1 MSLQSPCHACML
13 LSTPACKPGC
23 VQDYVDTFEPL
34 LLEECGSLLVR
45 GSEEGIASAAEHAIS
60 SELSQVSSQ
69 NS

>member
-1 MSLQSPCHACML
+1 ML
-13 LSTPACKPGC
+13 FSIPAHDSGC

-60 SELSQVSSQ
+60 SELSQVSFQES
-69 NS
+69 